1 LAEEAEVGMRHLIS
15 GVAAGLT
22 ALLLGTLIAG
32 AADAARTAEATKQQ
46 ETAQAI
52 VADTSADQA
61 TVDATAYRAQL
72 QQAISRLSAA
82 YADLQARDAAYR
94 DLLATSQANVERLQT
109 ANQSLQRQLAEA
121 TVRIQR
127 AEAQIQAAQ
136 TATAPRRVEHDDD

>member
-1 LAEEAEVGMRHLIS
+1 MRHLIS

-32 AADAARTAEATKQQ
+32 AADAARTAEALKQQ

-52 VADTSADQA
+52 VADTSPDQA

-72 QQAISRLSAA
+72 QQAVSRLNAA

-94 DLLATSQANVERLQT
+94 DLLTASQANVERLQA

-121 TVRIQR
+121 AVRIQR

-136 TATAPRRVEHDDD
+136 TATATRRVQHDDDD